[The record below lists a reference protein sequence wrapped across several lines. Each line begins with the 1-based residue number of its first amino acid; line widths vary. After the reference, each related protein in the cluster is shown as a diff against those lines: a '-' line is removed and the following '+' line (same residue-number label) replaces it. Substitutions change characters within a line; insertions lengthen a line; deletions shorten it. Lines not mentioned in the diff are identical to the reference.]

1 MVIAI
6 GRPKLTRIKI
16 NDLAPIIL
24 VMFLLFVS
32 IACANM
38 LIPSYGVIRIEFNI
52 PEALIAI
59 PDAFFLLTSASF
71 ALIWGYYTD
80 RIDRIKVIMAGA
92 FSWTF
97 GMILT
102 AFSTNFSMLLIS
114 RMASGM
120 GLGCVLPV
128 GYSIISDA
136 IPPDERSGWFGTLA
150 ILSSVSN
157 GVGQGLSS
165 FVGPILGWRFPFFLL
180 SGISII
186 IVFVLFFVKIPQRGA
201 SENELLDMVEMNLEY
216 SYKISKK
223 DLSSILKKKTNRYLI
238 IQGFFAIIPGTI
250 LVYFMTSMLSSHY
263 FNVLP
268 NEIRLQTATIFA
280 GLLGIGYL
288 LGNVIMSYI
297 GDILF
302 RINKKNRTR
311 LATTCMILSIPF
323 VFLTLFSIQTLSS
336 EFVTN
341 LSYPDPIPTEEI
353 TSYIIST
360 IIEIFK
366 IYPSY
371 IYYFIFGFIGSIF
384 STGWVS
390 NKNAVMV
397 DVNLPEHKGTST
409 SFFSLSE
416 QVGKGITLL
425 ISFTLISILGSV
437 FNMMIFAIFFWIPSA
452 LLWFFAGKS
461 VEVDMANKSKIL
473 SERKQVNL
481 LDYIFELEIQMD
493 RAIQKIQDSK
503 YYILSNQIKF
513 NKLLDDAIKIF
524 NYCEKVG
531 EVRSITNI
539 EKRAHELNIKALS
552 IKTMANQIFQILNLD
567 DLSAIEI
574 DMLNE
579 DLRQIILKIAEGEK
593 STFGEL
599 QIYYEDAYLKII
611 EARLLRKNDLIKSK
625 EKILLAIKI
634 YERVKSL
641 LNERLEEITDNSQL
655 TEEDLFVYEKEQ
667 DLFKKCSSILIAT
680 NKLKEDIEGVFK
692 KLEEKGINEN
702 DLKKILELTL
712 EYNVNLYKVII
723 DTFGQD
729 KKTKTAIKEIL
740 SEIDAIFNDY
750 DKFKEEE
757 LKVF

>member
-1 MVIAI
+1 
-6 GRPKLTRIKI
+6 
-16 NDLAPIIL
+16 
-24 VMFLLFVS
+24 
-32 IACANM
+32 M

-59 PDAFFLLTSASF
+59 PDSFFLLTSASF

-102 AFSTNFSMLLIS
+102 AFSTDLPMLVIS

-180 SGISII
+180 SGISTI
-186 IVFVLFFVKIPQRGA
+186 IVFILFFVKIPQRGA

-223 DLSSILKKKTNRYLI
+223 DLLSILKKKTNRYLI

-263 FNVLP
+263 FTVLP
-268 NEIRLQTATIFA
+268 DEIRLQTATIFA

-288 LGNVIMSYI
+288 LGNVLMSYI

-302 RINKKNRTR
+302 RKNKKNRTR
-311 LATTCMILSIPF
+311 LATACMILSIPF

-336 EFVTN
+336 EFATN
-341 LSYPDPIPTEEI
+341 LSYPVPIPTEEI

-366 IYPSY
+366 VYPSY
-371 IYYFIFGFIGSIF
+371 IYYFIFGFIGSIL

-452 LLWFFAGKS
+452 LLWFFAGKA
-461 VEVDMANKSKIL
+461 VEVDMASKSKIL
-473 SERKQVNL
+473 SERKQVSL

-513 NKLLDDAIKIF
+513 NELLVDAIKIF

-539 EKRAHELNIKALS
+539 ENRAHELNIKALS
-552 IKTMANQIFQILNLD
+552 IK
-567 DLSAIEI
+567 
-574 DMLNE
+574 
-579 DLRQIILKIAEGEK
+579 
-593 STFGEL
+593 
-599 QIYYEDAYLKII
+599 YYEDAYLKII

-625 EKILLAIKI
+625 EKVLLAIKI
-634 YERVKSL
+634 YERVKNL
-641 LNERLEEITDNSQL
+641 LNERLEEIVDNSQL

-667 DLFKKCSSILIAT
+667 KLFKKCSSILTAT

-692 KLEEKGINEN
+692 KLEEKGINEK

-740 SEIDAIFNDY
+740 SEIDAVFNDY

>member
-1 MVIAI
+1 VVIAI

-16 NDLAPIIL
+16 KDLAPIIL
-24 VMFLLFVS
+24 VMLLLFVS

-59 PDAFFLLTSASF
+59 PDSLFLLTSASF

-97 GMILT
+97 GMMLT
-102 AFSTNFSMLLIS
+102 AFSIDFSMLVIS

-180 SGISII
+180 SGISTI

-263 FNVLP
+263 FNILP
-268 NEIRLQTATIFA
+268 DEIRLQTATIFA

-288 LGNVIMSYI
+288 LGNMIMSYI

-302 RINKKNRTR
+302 RLNKKNRAR
-311 LATTCMILSIPF
+311 LATACMILSIPF
-323 VFLTLFSIQTLSS
+323 VLLTLFSIQTLSS

-341 LSYPDPIPTEEI
+341 LSYPDPIPTTEI

-366 IYPSY
+366 RFLR
-371 IYYFIFGFIGSIF
+371 FIRATFI
-384 STGWVS
+384 
-390 NKNAVMV
+390 
-397 DVNLPEHKGTST
+397 T
-409 SFFSLSE
+409 SF
-416 QVGKGITLL
+416 
-425 ISFTLISILGSV
+425 LG
-437 FNMMIFAIFFWIPSA
+437 
-452 LLWFFAGKS
+452 L
-461 VEVDMANKSKIL
+461 
-473 SERKQVNL
+473 
-481 LDYIFELEIQMD
+481 
-493 RAIQKIQDSK
+493 
-503 YYILSNQIKF
+503 
-513 NKLLDDAIKIF
+513 
-524 NYCEKVG
+524 
-531 EVRSITNI
+531 
-539 EKRAHELNIKALS
+539 
-552 IKTMANQIFQILNLD
+552 
-567 DLSAIEI
+567 
-574 DMLNE
+574 
-579 DLRQIILKIAEGEK
+579 
-593 STFGEL
+593 
-599 QIYYEDAYLKII
+599 
-611 EARLLRKNDLIKSK
+611 
-625 EKILLAIKI
+625 
-634 YERVKSL
+634 
-641 LNERLEEITDNSQL
+641 
-655 TEEDLFVYEKEQ
+655 
-667 DLFKKCSSILIAT
+667 
-680 NKLKEDIEGVFK
+680 
-692 KLEEKGINEN
+692 
-702 DLKKILELTL
+702 
-712 EYNVNLYKVII
+712 
-723 DTFGQD
+723 
-729 KKTKTAIKEIL
+729 
-740 SEIDAIFNDY
+740 
-750 DKFKEEE
+750 
-757 LKVF
+757 

>member
-250 LVYFMTSMLSSHY
+250 LVYFMTSMLSTHY
-263 FNVLP
+263 FLILP
-268 NEIRLQTATIFA
+268 IEIRLQTAAIFV
-280 GLLGIGYL
+280 GLLGVGYL
-288 LGNVIMSYI
+288 FDKSAF
-297 GDILF
+297 DIL
-302 RINKKNRTR
+302 
-311 LATTCMILSIPF
+311 
-323 VFLTLFSIQTLSS
+323 
-336 EFVTN
+336 
-341 LSYPDPIPTEEI
+341 Y
-353 TSYIIST
+353 
-360 IIEIFK
+360 
-366 IYPSY
+366 
-371 IYYFIFGFIGSIF
+371 
-384 STGWVS
+384 
-390 NKNAVMV
+390 
-397 DVNLPEHKGTST
+397 
-409 SFFSLSE
+409 
-416 QVGKGITLL
+416 
-425 ISFTLISILGSV
+425 
-437 FNMMIFAIFFWIPSA
+437 
-452 LLWFFAGKS
+452 
-461 VEVDMANKSKIL
+461 
-473 SERKQVNL
+473 
-481 LDYIFELEIQMD
+481 
-493 RAIQKIQDSK
+493 
-503 YYILSNQIKF
+503 
-513 NKLLDDAIKIF
+513 
-524 NYCEKVG
+524 
-531 EVRSITNI
+531 
-539 EKRAHELNIKALS
+539 
-552 IKTMANQIFQILNLD
+552 
-567 DLSAIEI
+567 
-574 DMLNE
+574 
-579 DLRQIILKIAEGEK
+579 
-593 STFGEL
+593 
-599 QIYYEDAYLKII
+599 
-611 EARLLRKNDLIKSK
+611 
-625 EKILLAIKI
+625 
-634 YERVKSL
+634 
-641 LNERLEEITDNSQL
+641 
-655 TEEDLFVYEKEQ
+655 
-667 DLFKKCSSILIAT
+667 
-680 NKLKEDIEGVFK
+680 
-692 KLEEKGINEN
+692 
-702 DLKKILELTL
+702 
-712 EYNVNLYKVII
+712 
-723 DTFGQD
+723 
-729 KKTKTAIKEIL
+729 
-740 SEIDAIFNDY
+740 
-750 DKFKEEE
+750 
-757 LKVF
+757 